1 MLSRMFFLFTGL
13 AAALPGVQLTAAPP
27 ADATISKMIWRGKI
41 EEGGPEMSFNGTI
54 QVTTT
59 L

>member
-1 MLSRMFFLFTGL
+1 MLSRIFFLFTGL
-13 AAALPGVQLTAAPP
+13 AAALPGMQLTSTPP
-27 ADATISKMIWRGKI
+27 AGTTISQMIWRGQI

-54 QVTTT
+54 QVITI